1 MKLSHVIAPALAAI
15 LATACAACSHETS
28 APDRAAQAEAD
39 KHHAQDEAYDA
50 RLNAAKARAD
60 AQDAARAQYEADE
73 KARFAAE
80 AAAQAEH
87 DAQIQNGTGVAEP
100 QPVNAGVAV
109 APNASLGVA
118 FAVSSSDLTGDEK
131 ARLDDIADRLRAH
144 PTHRIVIEGYSDD
157 IHADT
162 ADSRLS
168 RRRADCVAHYLEK
181 KGISS
186 DRITVRTGTRN
197 AVRYDDHR
205 GYNRGVEFVID

>member
-15 LATACAACSHETS
+15 LATACASCTREAS

-39 KHHAQDEAYDA
+39 KHQAQDEARDA

-80 AAAQAEH
+80 AAAQAER
-87 DAQIQNGTGVAEP
+87 DAQLQNGTGVAEP
-100 QPVNAGVAV
+100 QPVDGRVVVN
-109 APNASLGVA
+109 PNAGVA
-118 FAVSSSDLTGDEK
+118 FAVSSADLTSDEK
-131 ARLDDIADRLRAH
+131 ARLDEIADRLRAH

-157 IHADT
+157 IRTDSG
-162 ADSRLS
+162 DSRLS
-168 RRRADCVAHYLEK
+168 SRRADCVAHYLEH

-186 DRITVRTGTRN
+186 DRITVRAGTRN

-205 GYNRGVEFVID
+205 GYNRGVEFVIN